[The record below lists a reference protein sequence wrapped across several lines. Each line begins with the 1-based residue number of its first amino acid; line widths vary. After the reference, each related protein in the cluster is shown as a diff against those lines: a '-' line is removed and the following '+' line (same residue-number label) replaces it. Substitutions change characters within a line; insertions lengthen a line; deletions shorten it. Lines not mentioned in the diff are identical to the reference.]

1 MPIPWMD
8 MMVINEKF
16 YTSLTR
22 ARIHHYSCLSWT
34 FWTYGR
40 KLLFG
45 SGNSSFGWRPR
56 TYPFYTVSVLSFFPF
71 DFLFFRVINEEITSS
86 VLLCKPIYQRHFYS
100 NDFKNK
106 PFPFFGISRGHF
118 WEIQIYQRIK
128 TAASLQQ
135 FAEKTARF
143 CDNVPGHLTY

>member
-22 ARIHHYSCLSWT
+22 VRIHHYSCLSWT
-34 FWTYGR
+34 FCTFGR

-86 VLLCKPIYQRHFYS
+86 VNQFINVTFTVMISKTKLFLF
-100 NDFKNK
+100 
-106 PFPFFGISRGHF
+106 FFGISRGYF
-118 WEIQIYQRIK
+118 EIFIWHIYLHKQK
-128 TAASLQQ
+128 
-135 FAEKTARF
+135 
-143 CDNVPGHLTY
+143 